1 MSSIERHT
9 LLDTINNWLQP
20 EQISDYCPNGLQVE
34 GRSGIGRILCGVTAC
49 EALIDRAIAQQADAI
64 LVHHGYFWKGEQAVI
79 TGMKKQRLTKLLSH
93 NINLLAYHLPLDIH
107 TELGNNAGLA
117 KQLELSVNGQTAAAG
132 TAGLL
137 WHGALPKAMTAG
149 ELTKFIAC
157 KLRREPLLIPPAKRN
172 ENDKYQTIAWCSG
185 GAQGFIDNAAELG
198 SHIYLSGEI
207 SEQTV
212 HSARELGI
220 CYIAAGHHATER
232 YGVQLLGAALQKKH
246 GLEVWFE
253 DIPNPA

>member
-1 MSSIERHT
+1 MSSIKRQTVLE
-9 LLDTINNWLQP
+9 TIDSWLQP

-34 GRSGIGRILCGVTAC
+34 GRTDIRRMLCGVTAC
-49 EALIDRAIAQQADAI
+49 EALIDQAIAQQADAM

-93 NINLLAYHLPLDIH
+93 DINLLAYHLPLDIH
-107 TELGNNAGLA
+107 PELGNNAGLA
-117 KQLELSVNGQTAAAG
+117 KQLELSVNGQKAAAG

-137 WHGALPKAMTAG
+137 WHGALPRAMSAG
-149 ELTKFIAC
+149 ELTEFITS
-157 KLRREPLLIPPAKRN
+157 KLGRKPLLVAPANRD
-172 ENDKYQTIAWCSG
+172 ENSKYRTIAWCSG
-185 GAQGFIDNAAELG
+185 GAQSLIANAAELG
-198 SHIYLSGEI
+198 SEIYLSGEI

-212 HSARELGI
+212 HSARELGV

-232 YGVQLLGAALQKKH
+232 YGVQLLGAALQKNL
-246 GLEVWFE
+246 GLQVWFE